1 MQSLLVMP
9 FCLIERIHYL
19 RWISI
24 VSVFLV
30 IEALVIVFFHFSREV
45 YRHATYDV
53 NPPNLGQIEAFRWST
68 SIFVSVPITAV
79 CFVFRMS
86 SVANRCTSMRK
97 CQSARH

>member
-68 SIFVSVPITAV
+68 SITAV